1 MQIGGNS
8 GAPRTHSGV
17 VLLGWMEREE
27 AVRFLSAECVFD
39 PPLTLDAANALWRQY
54 RARVATIPLRT
65 GRTGTIPLTPTE
77 SDWARG
83 FSAALIAAGAAS
95 SDVVKIDPGQV
106 VAGQYSISLDRAR
119 AYRASCAT
127 DRGWLQVALPAL
139 PADPRLDARITRRGR
154 ETDIEIDLP
163 HAEFSFDVTPEGSFA
178 PIEGLPHVAAVRVRE
193 RLVLVRG
200 YHRLYARISAA
211 PRVGDRAALIAVE
224 SSDGAMP
231 RAETAGPR
239 PALFSDFFNPLHAL
253 NVRLRAKRY
262 RLEVRARWVATNADD
277 PK

>member
-8 GAPRTHSGV
+8 GAPRLHSGV
-17 VLLGWMEREE
+17 VLLGWMGREE
-27 AVRFLSAECVFD
+27 AVRFLSAECAFD
-39 PPLTLDAANALWRQY
+39 PPLTVDAANALWQQY
-54 RARVATIPLRT
+54 RGRVATIPLRT
-65 GRTGTIPLTPTE
+65 ARTGTIPLTPAE

-83 FSAALIAAGAAS
+83 FSATLVAAGAAS
-95 SDVVKIDPGQV
+95 FDVVKIDPGQV

-127 DRGWLQVALPAL
+127 DRGWLQVALPAS
-139 PADPRLDARITRRGR
+139 PADPRLDARITRCGR

-200 YHRLYARISAA
+200 YHRLYARMSATSA
-211 PRVGDRAALIAVE
+211 GDRATLIAVE
-224 SSDGAMP
+224 SSAGATP

-239 PALFSDFFNPLHAL
+239 PALLSDFFNPLHAL